1 LRRRILR
8 ALQRQRFEFTPGNTT
23 ASGGTVRRGNVCRP
37 LSCVLLALCVFGLP
51 RPSHADAQ
59 ERRLAALDVRL
70 IEAGV
75 FGAASTYDPWTT
87 NEPEGIETASG
98 ELYDPEMWA
107 AAIQADLRSAFGG
120 IRYGRNYRPAFAL
133 VECGEKRVIVR
144 VNDVG
149 PLMPGRIIDLNTRTM
164 RYFDPTMA
172 RGIVQNV
179 TVTPLPGENWVAGP
193 LDEVDGTLVL
203 SARSR

>member
-1 LRRRILR
+1 M
-8 ALQRQRFEFTPGNTT
+8 QRH
-23 ASGGTVRRGNVCRP
+23 TVGRP
-37 LSCVLLALCVFGLP
+37 LSTVLLAAFLVLASLTSS
-51 RPSHADAQ
+51 RADPQ
-59 ERRLAALDVRL
+59 DRHLASVDVQL

-98 ELYDPEMWA
+98 ELYDPEAWA
-107 AAIQADLRSAFGG
+107 AAIQIDLRGTFGG
-120 IRYGRNYRPAFAL
+120 IHYGHNYRPAFAL
-133 VECGEKRVIVR
+133 VECGDRRAIVR

-172 RGIVQNV
+172 RGVVQDV

-193 LDEVDGTLVL
+193 LDAGDWTMAL

>member
-1 LRRRILR
+1 M
-8 ALQRQRFEFTPGNTT
+8 QRH
-23 ASGGTVRRGNVCRP
+23 TVGRP
-37 LSCVLLALCVFGLP
+37 LSTVLLAAFLVLASLTSS
-51 RPSHADAQ
+51 RADPQ
-59 ERRLAALDVRL
+59 DRHLASVDVQL

-98 ELYDPEMWA
+98 ELYDPEAWA
-107 AAIQADLRSAFGG
+107 AAIQIDLRGAFGG
-120 IRYGRNYRPAFAL
+120 IHYGHNYRPAFAL
-133 VECGEKRVIVR
+133 VECGDRRAIVR

-172 RGIVQNV
+172 RGVVQDV

-193 LDEVDGTLVL
+193 LDAGDWTMAL

>member
-1 LRRRILR
+1 V
-8 ALQRQRFEFTPGNTT
+8 QRH
-23 ASGGTVRRGNVCRP
+23 TVGRP
-37 LSCVLLALCVFGLP
+37 LSTVLLAAFLVLASLTSS
-51 RPSHADAQ
+51 RADPQ
-59 ERRLAALDVRL
+59 DRHLASVDVQL

-98 ELYDPEMWA
+98 ELYDPEAWA
-107 AAIQADLRSAFGG
+107 AAIQIDLRGAFGG
-120 IRYGRNYRPAFAL
+120 IHYGHNYRPAFAL
-133 VECGEKRVIVR
+133 VECGDRRAIVR

-172 RGIVQNV
+172 RGVVQDV

-193 LDEVDGTLVL
+193 LDAEDGTMAL

>member
-1 LRRRILR
+1 MQTQN
-8 ALQRQRFEFTPGNTT
+8 A
-23 ASGGTVRRGNVCRP
+23 CRP
-37 LSCVLLALCVFGLP
+37 LSTFLFAAILIFASLTSSRADPQDRHLASV
-51 RPSHADAQ
+51 
-59 ERRLAALDVRL
+59 DVQL
-70 IEAGV
+70 IEGGV

-98 ELYDPEMWA
+98 ELYDPETWA
-107 AAIQADLRSAFGG
+107 AAIQIDLRSAFGG
-120 IRYGRNYRPAFAL
+120 IHYGRNYRPAFAL
-133 VECGEKRVIVR
+133 VECGDTRAIVR

-149 PLMPGRIIDLNTRTM
+149 PLVPGRIIDLNTRTM

-172 RGIVQNV
+172 RGVVQDV

-193 LDEVDGTLVL
+193 LDNGEGTVVL

>member
-1 LRRRILR
+1 V
-8 ALQRQRFEFTPGNTT
+8 QTQ
-23 ASGGTVRRGNVCRP
+23 NVCRP
-37 LSCVLLALCVFGLP
+37 LSTFLFAAILVSASLTSSRADPQDRHLASV
-51 RPSHADAQ
+51 DIQ
-59 ERRLAALDVRL
+59 L
-70 IEAGV
+70 IEGGV

-98 ELYDPEMWA
+98 ELYDPEAWA
-107 AAIQADLRSAFGG
+107 AAIQTGLRGAFGG
-120 IRYGRNYRPAFAL
+120 VHYGRNYRPAFAL
-133 VECGEKRVIVR
+133 VECGDKRAIVK

-149 PLMPGRIIDLNTRTM
+149 PLMAGRIIDLNTRTM

-172 RGIVQNV
+172 RGVVQGV

-193 LDEVDGTLVL
+193 LDEGGGTMAL